1 MNQTRPRIH
10 SNIGFHVEIP
20 QMLETINT
28 QYAGQGIVATAIA
41 GLGTERCNCG
51 FERIPPHDIVY
62 SSREIL
68 RRVSFLLTVCPKLVK
83 LSSLLTAIPCGSE
96 IMVFNGKVG
105 TCSDLP

>member
-62 SSREIL
+62 SSREDFATGQ
-68 RRVSFLLTVCPKLVK
+68 FLVDGL
-83 LSSLLTAIPCGSE
+83 SE
-96 IMVFNGKVG
+96 IGEAQQLAHRY
-105 TCSDLP
+105 SLRQ